1 MSKLAYYA
9 SRIDGKDTWSETDEG
24 YRIYK
29 NVPICRTGSQWYYGR
44 ELKKNKGYDST
55 WSLKDDEKYEVF
67 RPLEEVTSPETIA
80 SFEIKS
86 VLDEHPAG
94 DRILVDALDEY
105 EGVSKGHGQ
114 NVRVGEMLPD
124 GETPLLADLVV
135 KHPDLNIKIDNGIR
149 EVSCGYT
156 FILAKDSVGR
166 LIMTKIRGNHVAVVP
181 RGRAGPEIAIGDGLP
196 ELPTQPNTERNAT
209 MSFSSRLMRA
219 IGFQNW
225 AKDAKP
231 EEVADALEQLE
242 SEGADDA
249 DEHPKGCKC
258 EDCMPAAKDKKGAK
272 DRKAAKDAEEK
283 EAEEKATKD
292 AEAKEAEEKAA
303 KDAEEKAAKDAEAE
317 EEKKAKE
324 AEEKAAKD
332 EAEILPAETLSKSEF
347 SVGDALVEL
356 ETLRSTVAK
365 SKNAASI
372 KSYNALTE
380 KLRKVRDGVK
390 DGALEDPFI
399 SLVHVGNGVAD
410 AAPEP
415 SMLDFFNGKTYA
427 EGVKAH
433 NEYLASKGAK

>member
-1 MSKLAYYA
+1 MPKLAYYA

-29 NVPICRTGSQWYYGR
+29 NVKICRTGSQEYYGR

-55 WSLKDDEKYEVF
+55 WSLLDGQKYEVF

-86 VLDEHPAG
+86 VLDEHPSG

-196 ELPTQPNTERNAT
+196 ELPTQPNIERNAT

-231 EEVADALEQLE
+231 EEIADALEQLE

-272 DRKAAKDAEEK
+272 DRKGAKDAEE
-283 EAEEKATKD
+283 EKAAKD

-303 KDAEEKAAKDAEAE
+303 KDAEEKEAEEKAAKDAKE
-317 EEKKAKE
+317 E
-324 AEEKAAKD
+324 EEKAAKD
-332 EAEILPAETLSKSEF
+332 EAEILPAETLSKSEL

-356 ETLRSTVAK
+356 EALRKPMAK
-365 SKNAASI
+365 SKDTAAI
-372 KSYNALTE
+372 KSYNSLTE

-399 SLVHVGNGVAD
+399 SLVHVGNGAAD

-415 SMLDFFNGKTYA
+415 SMLDFFNGVPYA
-427 EGVKAH
+427 DGVKAYNAH
-433 NEYLASKGAK
+433 LASKGAK